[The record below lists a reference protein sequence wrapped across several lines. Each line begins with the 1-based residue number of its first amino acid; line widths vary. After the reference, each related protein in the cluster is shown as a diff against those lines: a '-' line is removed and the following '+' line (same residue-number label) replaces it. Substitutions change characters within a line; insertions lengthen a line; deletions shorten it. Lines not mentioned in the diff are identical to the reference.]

1 MKITP
6 RRYRQLLTVYVI
18 LLMLIGVAPFLPM
31 AALPLDLH
39 EAWER
44 LPPPAWIPDSIATTF
59 LLAALLIPLVI
70 AQIVGLYLFRRWART
85 LSTVLT
91 VLVWPLLLFTG
102 PSVQSALEVVLSDV
116 TSVLWGALLALAWAS
131 PVSRRFGGQP
141 DASPD
146 LPA

>member
-44 LPPPAWIPDSIATTF
+44 LPPPAWIPDGIATTL
-59 LLAALLIPLVI
+59 LLAALLIPVVV

-131 PVSRRFGGQP
+131 PVSRRFEGLP